1 MAVWYCSVGS
11 SAVGLEGR
19 VVWSLR
25 RLNDKLVYLYAL
37 ISLFIISFFII
48 SLSFATPFPMHIYI
62 LIIAL
67 PLLIMI
73 IVMSVVLST
82 KVKVMENGL
91 IIETGGGDVITIP
104 KDEVKSKNI
113 LCIEKTGWG
122 TRLRIWHK
130 SIDRPLPIS
139 KGQYDALIN
148 ALREHWNWTPPEC

>member
-1 MAVWYCSVGS
+1 LAVWYCSVGS
-11 SAVGLEGR
+11 SAVGQEGR

-25 RLNDKLVYLYAL
+25 RLNDKLVYLYIL
-37 ISLFIISFFII
+37 TSLFLL
-48 SLSFATPFPMHIYI
+48 SLSATPPPMRFAIFFMVFPF
-62 LIIAL
+62 LIIIGA
-67 PLLIMI
+67 
-73 IVMSVVLST
+73 MSVVLST
-82 KVKVMENGL
+82 KVKFTENEL
-91 IIETGGGDVITIP
+91 IIKTGGGDVVTIP

-139 KGQYDALIN
+139 KGQYEALIN

>member
-11 SAVGLEGR
+11 SAAGQTGR

-25 RLNDKLVYLYAL
+25 RLNDKLVHLYAL
-37 ISLFIISFFII
+37 ISLFIL

-62 LIIAL
+62 LIMAL

-91 IIETGGGDVITIP
+91 IIETGGGDVVTIP

-122 TRLRIWHK
+122 MRLRIWHK

-139 KGQYDALIN
+139 KGQYEALIN
-148 ALREHWNWTPPEC
+148 ALREYWNWTPPEC

>member
-1 MAVWYCSVGS
+1 
-11 SAVGLEGR
+11 

-25 RLNDKLVYLYAL
+25 RLNDKLVHLYAL
-37 ISLFIISFFII
+37 ISLFIL

-62 LIIAL
+62 LIMAL

-73 IVMSVVLST
+73 IVMEVALST
-82 KVKVMENGL
+82 KVKFTENEL
-91 IIETGGGDVITIP
+91 IIETGGGDVVTIP

-122 TRLRIWHK
+122 LRLRIWHK

-139 KGQYDALIN
+139 KGRYEALIN
-148 ALREHWNWTPPEC
+148 TLREHWNWTPPKC